1 MGKIGDL
8 IVRLQLKY
16 QDYQKGLKKAAEET
30 TGFVQSLGK
39 IKAAGL
45 AVWAAIGTAVMKVA
59 SDMVKA
65 TGIMEDKW
73 ELFTVKAKAGW
84 DTFIKTL
91 INGDWSDFVRQF
103 KEATAAAAYLTEALQ
118 GDTEVQNSIA
128 LQKAA
133 MANELAA
140 LEILMKD
147 VTKSD
152 EERARAAEEY
162 KKKVLPLYDQE
173 IARLDKLRKA
183 YAVTLGAGIYSKST
197 METPEMLAAVEK
209 FLIEYGKET
218 QYKIL
223 NNRSLSE
230 ALAIALKPYNAAPKT
245 NAEISE
251 QRARKAMIER
261 LSYLS
266 QDMFPN
272 LDPNFLFN
280 IATNYETKFNG
291 EQIQEIVEVIK
302 QYNNAIAAFKEE
314 NKKIINLEASLSEKA
329 QKTAEKAAEPL
340 VTINELINGVEEIDL
355 TDIDIE
361 PIDWDDIL
369 GDYDASLDEFLDKW
383 KQTQA
388 EVAQLN
394 AMLEDA
400 IVASMSNGTQA
411 LTDMLVGLE
420 GADASQLMAALLQPF
435 ADTMISLGEM
445 LIAEGLAVAA
455 FKESLSSLD
464 PAVALAAGA
473 TLLALG
479 SALSSGIK
487 KLGQTAGSGATTTS
501 TSAGSSTSGIENIQ
515 TEMTIYVKGELKG
528 SDIVLSGQR
537 TLNKWRR

>member
-16 QDYQKGLKKAAEET
+16 QDYQKGLKNATKET

-39 IKAAGL
+39 IKTAGL

-59 SDMVKA
+59 SDVVKA

-73 ELFTVKAKAGW
+73 ETFTVKAKAGW

-91 INGDWSDFVRQF
+91 INGDWKDFTRQF
-103 KEATAAAAYLTEALQ
+103 KEATTAAAYLTEALQ

-133 MANELAA
+133 MADELAA

-152 EERARAAEEY
+152 EERARAVESY

-197 METPEMLAAVEK
+197 METPEMLDAVEK
-209 FLIEYGKET
+209 FLVEYGKDT
-218 QYKIL
+218 QHKIL

-291 EQIQEIVEVIK
+291 EQIQKIVEIIK
-302 QYNNAIAAFKEE
+302 QYDEAVAAFKDE
-314 NKKIINLEASLSEKA
+314 NKKIINLEASLTEKA
-329 QKTAEKAAEPL
+329 KKLAEKSAEPL
-340 VTINELINGVEEIDL
+340 VTIDNLINSVDNIDL
-355 TDIDIE
+355 TDINIE
-361 PIDWDDIL
+361 PIDWNAIL
-369 GDYDASLDEFLDKW
+369 GDYDAPLDEFVDKW
-383 KQTQA
+383 RTTQE

-394 AMLEDA
+394 AMLEGA
-400 IVASMSNGTQA
+400 IVASMSNGMQA

-445 LIAEGLAVAA
+445 LIAQGLAVAA

-487 KLGQTAGSGATTTS
+487 KLGQTAGSGATSTS
-501 TSAGSSTSGIENIQ
+501 TGASSSTSGVENIQ
-515 TEMTIYVKGELKG
+515 TEMTIYVKGQLKG

-537 TLNKWRR
+537 TLNNWAR

>member
-16 QDYQKGLKKAAEET
+16 QDYQKGLKKASEET

-59 SDMVKA
+59 SDIVKA

-73 ELFTVKAKAGW
+73 ELFTAKAKAGW

-103 KEATAAAAYLTEALQ
+103 KEATTAAAYLTEALQ

-245 NAEISE
+245 DAEISE

-329 QKTAEKAAEPL
+329 EKAAEKAAEPL

-355 TDIDIE
+355 TAIDIE
-361 PIDWDDIL
+361 PIDWNAIL
-369 GDYDASLDEFLDKW
+369 GDYDAPLDEFVDKW

-394 AMLEDA
+394 AMLEGA

-537 TLNKWRR
+537 TLNKWAR

>member
-16 QDYQKGLKKAAEET
+16 QDYQKGLKNATKET

-39 IKAAGL
+39 IKTAGL

-59 SDMVKA
+59 SDVVKA

-73 ELFTVKAKAGW
+73 ETFTVKAKAGW

-91 INGDWSDFVRQF
+91 INGDWKDFTRKF
-103 KEATAAAAYLTEALQ
+103 KEATTAAAYLTEALQ

-133 MANELAA
+133 MADELAA

-152 EERARAAEEY
+152 EERARAVESY

-197 METPEMLAAVEK
+197 METPEMLDAVEK
-209 FLIEYGKET
+209 FLVEYGKDT
-218 QYKIL
+218 QHKIL

-291 EQIQEIVEVIK
+291 EQIQKIVEIIK
-302 QYNNAIAAFKEE
+302 QYDEAVAAFKDE
-314 NKKIINLEASLSEKA
+314 NKKIINLEASLTEKA
-329 QKTAEKAAEPL
+329 KKLAEKSAEPL
-340 VTINELINGVEEIDL
+340 VTIDNLINSVDNIDL
-355 TDIDIE
+355 TDINIE
-361 PIDWDDIL
+361 PIDWNAIL
-369 GDYDASLDEFLDKW
+369 GDYDAPLDEFVDKW
-383 KQTQA
+383 RTTQE

-394 AMLEDA
+394 AMLEGA
-400 IVASMSNGTQA
+400 IVASMSNGMQA

-445 LIAEGLAVAA
+445 LIAQGLAVAA

-487 KLGQTAGSGATTTS
+487 KLGQTAGSGATSTS
-501 TSAGSSTSGIENIQ
+501 TGASSSTSGVENIQ
-515 TEMTIYVKGELKG
+515 TEMTIYVKGQLKG

-537 TLNKWRR
+537 TLNNWAR

>member
-16 QDYQKGLKKAAEET
+16 QDYQKGLKKASEET

-59 SDMVKA
+59 SDIVKA

-103 KEATAAAAYLTEALQ
+103 KEATTAAAYLTEALQ

-173 IARLDKLRKA
+173 IVRLDKLRKA

-245 NAEISE
+245 DAEISE

-266 QDMFPN
+266 LDMFPN

-329 QKTAEKAAEPL
+329 EKTAEKAAEPL
-340 VTINELINGVEEIDL
+340 VTINELINGVEDIDL
-355 TDIDIE
+355 TAIDVE
-361 PIDWDDIL
+361 PIDWNAIL
-369 GDYDASLDEFLDKW
+369 GDYDAPLDEFVDKW

-394 AMLEDA
+394 AMLEGA

-501 TSAGSSTSGIENIQ
+501 TSAGSSTSGVENIQ

>member
-16 QDYQKGLKKAAEET
+16 QDYQKGLKKASEET

-59 SDMVKA
+59 SDIVKA

-103 KEATAAAAYLTEALQ
+103 KEATTAAAYLTEALQ

-245 NAEISE
+245 DAEISE

-329 QKTAEKAAEPL
+329 EKTTEKAAEPL
-340 VTINELINGVEEIDL
+340 VTINELINGVEDIDL
-355 TDIDIE
+355 TAIDVE
-361 PIDWDDIL
+361 PIDWNAIL
-369 GDYDASLDEFLDKW
+369 GDYDAPLDEFVDKW

-394 AMLEDA
+394 AMLEGA

-501 TSAGSSTSGIENIQ
+501 TSAGSSTSGVENIQ